1 MTEEDTR
8 AIRKKR
14 RLCKRAKY
22 EQQEMAKYLL
32 GSGKRCNKMR
42 TCEEEFQKE
51 ARQRK
56 IMETAD
62 HFTPLCKES
71 QKSPTTAG
79 PLKERQNVTVRG
91 E

>member
-1 MTEEDTR
+1 
-8 AIRKKR
+8 
-14 RLCKRAKY
+14 
-22 EQQEMAKYLL
+22 
-32 GSGKRCNKMR
+32 MR

-71 QKSPTTAG
+71 QKKPHYCGAA
-79 PLKERQNVTVRG
+79 ERKTECDCKR
-91 E
+91 